1 MATYDYKCDECSSVY
16 EVKHG
21 MNESPELTCETCG
34 KGKMHKHLTA
44 ASCNINKY
52 GDGEN
57 MTHWEE
63 VKYRK

>member
-1 MATYDYKCDECSSVY
+1 MY

>member
-1 MATYDYKCDECSSVY
+1 MTYDYKCDECSSIY

-21 MNESPELTCETCG
+21 MNESPDLTCETCG
-34 KGKMHKHLTA
+34 HGKMHKHFGGD
-44 ASCNINKY
+44 SGHIQKY
-52 GDGEN
+52 GDGKT